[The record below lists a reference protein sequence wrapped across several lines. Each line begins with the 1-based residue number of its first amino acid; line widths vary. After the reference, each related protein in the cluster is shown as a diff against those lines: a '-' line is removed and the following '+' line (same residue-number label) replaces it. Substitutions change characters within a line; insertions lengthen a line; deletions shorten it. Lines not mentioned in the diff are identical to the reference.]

1 MIRSGYPAPVDYH
14 FALGRDTTCANS
26 ALQHSPILQQ
36 NNYNAS
42 PNSDALGCCKEAIK
56 AYDRDVKGKKK
67 KNQSETT
74 KPPYSY
80 IALISM
86 AISNSTEKKL
96 TLGEICDFII
106 ENFPYYRKKWPSWQ
120 NSIRHNLSLNDCF
133 VKVPR
138 DASNPGKG
146 NYWALDPNSSEMFKN
161 GSFLRRR
168 KRFIR
173 RISQS
178 HLRLS
183 CDQDPFQPYL
193 GPASASLQLYSPL
206 TPSVYHCP
214 SDPYHQA
221 GQALDTSVWQQQPAC
236 GATQLSMSPSLQRF
250 TDPSVTNGG
259 VTGWHHTTQTGGYH
273 APVIVSGTS
282 TDTQPAFYS
291 TQPPSM
297 RPPFTSCGLNSAP
310 ADHIACS
317 VSSLISPMSDGG
329 TYGHSRDDG
338 CDEETVKAIRRF
350 SIDTIMSQGHC
361 SLNGL
366 NGFNGLSPPASAMFS
381 MGSGYTEGNSTCVS
395 FQPNEYSS
403 YASFPKKQSIS
414 ELYGPQNFPQSVTTM

>member
-1 MIRSGYPAPVDYH
+1 MMRPGFPTPVDYH
-14 FALGRDTTCANS
+14 FSMGRDTTCSNS
-26 ALQHSPILQQ
+26 AVQQSSLLQQ
-36 NNYNAS
+36 NSYSGS
-42 PNSDALGCCKEAIK
+42 PTPEALGSCKEAIK

-86 AISNSTEKKL
+86 AISNSTDKKL

-173 RISQS
+173 RIPPS
-178 HLRLS
+178 HLRLPN
-183 CDQDPFQPYL
+183 DQDPFLSYL
-193 GPASASLQLYSPL
+193 GPAPGSLQMYSPL
-206 TPSVYHCP
+206 TPSVYHH
-214 SDPYHQA
+214 SDPYHQS
-221 GQALDTSVWQQQPAC
+221 GQLLDSTWQQPVVC
-236 GATQLSMSPSLQRF
+236 RPTQLSMSAGLYKTPDLSASNESAL
-250 TDPSVTNGG
+250 
-259 VTGWHHTTQTGGYH
+259 GWHHQPHSGSYH
-273 APVIVSGTS
+273 APVIMSGCS
-282 TDTQPAFYS
+282 TDLQPAFCS
-291 TQPPSM
+291 PQPHVIQSPL
-297 RPPFTSCGLNSAP
+297 TTTVKAP
-310 ADHIACS
+310 VQHNPCT
-317 VSSLISPMSDGG
+317 VSSLVSPISDTGIYN
-329 TYGHSRDDG
+329 TNRENA
-338 CDEETVKAIRRF
+338 CDEETAKTIRRF
-350 SIDTIMSQGHC
+350 SIDTIMAQGHY

-366 NGFNGLSPPASAMFS
+366 SPLSNCTFS
-381 MGSGYTEGNSTCVS
+381 TGGSYAEGNSTCLS
-395 FQPNEYSS
+395 FPPNEYSS
-403 YASFPKKQSIS
+403 YNTFSKKQSFHD
-414 ELYGPQNFPQSVTTM
+414 LYGQPQHYQQSVTTM

>member
-1 MIRSGYPAPVDYH
+1 MIRSGFPTPVDYH
-14 FALGRDTTCANS
+14 LSLGRDTTCSNS
-26 ALQHSPILQQ
+26 AVQQSHLLQQ
-36 NNYNAS
+36 NSYSGS
-42 PNSDALGCCKEAIK
+42 PSPEALGCCKEAIK

-138 DASNPGKG
+138 DAANPGKG

-173 RISQS
+173 RLPPS
-178 HLRLS
+178 HLRLP
-183 CDQDPFQPYL
+183 CDQDMFAPYL
-193 GPASASLQLYSPL
+193 GPSAASLQMYSPL
-206 TPSVYHCP
+206 TPSVYHHT
-214 SDPYHQA
+214 SDPYHQT
-221 GQALDTSVWQQQPAC
+221 GQPLNPSTWQQQSVRVP
-236 GATQLSMSPSLQRF
+236 TQLSMSPALARCP
-250 TDPSVTNGG
+250 DPCAINGA
-259 VTGWHHTTQTGGYH
+259 TGWHHTTHNGGYH
-273 APVIVSGTS
+273 APVIVSACT
-282 TDTQPAFYS
+282 TDLQPAFCSPQPQVISRSPLTSS
-291 TQPPSM
+291 TTNAAVDRIPCSI
-297 RPPFTSCGLNSAP
+297 SAL
-310 ADHIACS
+310 
-317 VSSLISPMSDGG
+317 VSPISDGG
-329 TYGHSRDDG
+329 SYNHSREDG
-338 CDEETVKAIRRF
+338 CDEETAKAIRRF
-350 SIDTIMSQGHC
+350 SIDNIMAQGHY
-361 SLNGL
+361 SLNG
-366 NGFNGLSPPASAMFS
+366 FSPPSNSMFS
-381 MGSGYTEGNSTCVS
+381 MSSGFAEGNSTCVS

-403 YASFPKKQSIS
+403 YNSLSKKQSLS
-414 ELYGPQNFPQSVTTM
+414 ELYGQPQHFHQSVTTM

>member
-1 MIRSGYPAPVDYH
+1 MIRSGFPTPVDYH
-14 FALGRDTTCANS
+14 FALGRDTTCPNS
-26 ALQHSPILQQ
+26 ALQQSPLLHVQQ
-36 NNYNAS
+36 NNYNGS
-42 PNSDALGCCKEAIK
+42 PSSDALGCCKEAIK

-173 RISQS
+173 RIPPS
-178 HLRLS
+178 HLRLP

-193 GPASASLQLYSPL
+193 GPVSAPLQMYSPL
-206 TPSVYHCP
+206 TPSVYHHT
-214 SDPYHQA
+214 SDPYHQT
-221 GQALDTSVWQQQPAC
+221 GQALDRSAWQQQPAC
-236 GATQLSMSPSLQRF
+236 GATQLSMSPSLQRC
-250 TDPSVTNGG
+250 TDPSPTNGG
-259 VTGWHHTTQTGGYH
+259 ATGWHHTTQTGGYH
-273 APVIVSGTS
+273 APVIVSAS
-282 TDTQPAFYS
+282 SADVQPAFYS
-291 TQPPSM
+291 AQPQAIRS
-297 RPPFTSCGLNSAP
+297 PFTSCGLNP
-310 ADHIACS
+310 AIVDHVPCS
-317 VSSLISPMSDGG
+317 VSSLISPMSEGG
-329 TYGHSRDDG
+329 SYNHSREDG
-338 CDEETVKAIRRF
+338 CDDETVKAIRRF
-350 SIDTIMSQGHC
+350 SIDTIMSQGHY
-361 SLNGL
+361 GL
-366 NGFNGLSPPASAMFS
+366 NGLSPPASAMFG
-381 MGSGYTEGNSTCVS
+381 MGGGYTEGNSTCLS

-414 ELYGPQNFPQSVTTM
+414 ELYGQPQNFHQSVTTM